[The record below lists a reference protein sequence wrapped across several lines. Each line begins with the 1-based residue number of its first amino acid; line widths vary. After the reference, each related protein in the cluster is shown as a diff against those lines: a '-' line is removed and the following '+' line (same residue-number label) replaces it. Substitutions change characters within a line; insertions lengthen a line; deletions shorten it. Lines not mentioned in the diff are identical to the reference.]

1 MWPYISLIIA
11 GVEAAHI
18 AGILG
23 DRGTV
28 LIFGVLPVQA
38 REVQEKMLSLGL
50 HSILQ

>member
-1 MWPYISLIIA
+1 MVISPHT

-28 LIFGVLPVQA
+28 LVFGVLPVQA
-38 REVQEKMLSLGL
+38 REVQKKIFALGL